1 MVPTSYTVEEY
12 IDYLRN
18 EVLLE
23 SAESLGWPDLV
34 ESEVSLPE
42 VKTVS
47 AHTDST
53 ITVSALLKFVPFGS
67 TLTFEDGYMRMVSQA
82 AAVGAT
88 TIHFSPDFDTE
99 NPNGKKVLIK
109 YSTDR
114 TQVPN
119 PKFRAVVDEALRQIG
134 LENIELVDITNVR
147 LFRIVGRLELLRRI
161 LENRVS
167 LYDQRTVWI
176 DEDNNF
182 VQRELV
188 STPSITTNQLLT
200 LYSREIE
207 AFRKEL
213 APTLEVEVP
222 EVNISIPSLS
232 QSQGVSIRW

>member
-167 LYDQRTVWI
+167 LYDQRTVL
-176 DEDNNF
+176 D
-182 VQRELV
+182 
-188 STPSITTNQLLT
+188 
-200 LYSREIE
+200 
-207 AFRKEL
+207 
-213 APTLEVEVP
+213 
-222 EVNISIPSLS
+222 
-232 QSQGVSIRW
+232 